1 MISFIGVAYRV
12 KEKHVSEVETSK
24 DTGVAL

>member
-1 MISFIGVAYRV
+1 MMSFIGVAYRI
-12 KEKHVSEVETSK
+12 KEKHVSEVEMNK